1 MFYGS
6 PQLFGLIPCRFTH
19 QCCMLRFSTQAQLL
33 TAMQLNPITNQ
44 SCHCPSPLS
53 EVNVLSRRRSV
64 NQTIGSCSFIV
75 CFSGLNRPTC
85 DSTFILGSSRLVL
98 TQTDRSHKFQLFI
111 LTRPSISPCCLQRDD
126 WLMEMRLNAFFFFV
140 RFFFF
145 FYLFHQAKLMSEPL
159 NMNPKANRLCKA
171 DADPFFT
178 RFPTCYWVS

>member
-111 LTRPSISPCCLQRDD
+111 LARPSISPCCLQRDD
-126 WLMEMRLNAFFFFV
+126 WLMEMRLNVFFFFV

-145 FYLFHQAKLMSEPL
+145 CLSLSPGKIDVWAAKHEPESEPSVQSWC
-159 NMNPKANRLCKA
+159 RSI
-171 DADPFFT
+171 F
-178 RFPTCYWVS
+178 Y